1 MKCSNDQDT
10 KRGQL
15 SAARGRR
22 VGVLGRSR
30 VRGCL
35 LVTLVALT
43 LGACSSGRAPGS
55 KTARA
60 EHRSSS
66 VQGTSHL
73 SAKEADTPAAVIQAW
88 RAAEQTVYRYDRE
101 PWRKIRAELIADTPP
116 LAVFPDLGRYFT
128 GPALSAVVQSVVGI
142 KMDELTGAKVDRLG
156 DPVVTALHGRTA
168 TVSSC
173 GYDSGTTTADGQ
185 PGPAT
190 LDGGAGYG
198 QGTWTMSLTEHTWKI
213 VSGEAVSVRKC

>member
-10 KRGQL
+10 QRDEV
-15 SAARGRR
+15 SPARGRR
-22 VGVLGRSR
+22 LGVRRRSW
-30 VRGCL
+30 VRWCL
-35 LVTLVALT
+35 LVAVGTLT
-43 LGACSSGRAPGS
+43 LGACSSGPAPGS

-60 EHRSSS
+60 ERRSGSA
-66 VQGTSHL
+66 HL
-73 SAKEADTPAAVIQAW
+73 SATEADTPAAVIQAW

-101 PWRKIRAELIADTPP
+101 PWPKIRAKLIAGTPP

-156 DPVVTALHGRTA
+156 DPVVTALHRTTA

-173 GYDSGTTTADGQ
+173 VFDSGTTTRTGE

-190 LDGGAGYG
+190 LDGGSGYG
-198 QGTWTMSLTEHTWKI
+198 RGNWLMVEVRDQWKI
-213 VSGEAVSVRKC
+213 DAGQASQVLSC

>member
-1 MKCSNDQDT
+1 MIV
-10 KRGQL
+10 
-15 SAARGRR
+15 A
-22 VGVLGRSR
+22 VG
-30 VRGCL
+30 
-35 LVTLVALT
+35 ALT
-43 LGACSSGRAPGS
+43 LGACSNPPPAPAKARPANHVTGSASGLNRAVA
-55 KTARA
+55 KT
-60 EHRSSS
+60 
-66 VQGTSHL
+66 
-73 SAKEADTPAAVIQAW
+73 DTPAAVIQAW

-101 PWRKIRAELIADTPP
+101 PWPKIRAKLIAGTPP
-116 LAVFPDLGRYFT
+116 LQLFPDLARYFT

-156 DPVVTALHGRTA
+156 DPTVTSLHRTSA

-198 QGTWTMSLTEHTWKI
+198 QGTWSMSLTENNWKI
-213 VSGEAVSVRKC
+213 ALGEAKSVRKCWVVRRTTDIDGMGQGVNRWVW